1 MSDDLKLEPTEN
13 LNISAQVRLVHQDMK
28 HRFDLVDQKL
38 DSLRGEHNSLRDR
51 TEERLER
58 VEARVVELEAKLRE
72 KDATVRVIIGL
83 ASLPGLGAAIKAFLG

>member
-13 LNISAQVRLVHQDMK
+13 LNIVAQVRLVHQDMK

-38 DSLRGEHNSLRDR
+38 DALRGEHNNLRDR

-58 VEARVVELEAKLRE
+58 VEARVVELEAKIRE
-72 KDATVRVIIGL
+72 KDVMYKIIV
-83 ASLPGLGAAIKAFLG
+83 GAASAPGIGAALKAFLG

>member
-1 MSDDLKLEPTEN
+1 MSDDIKLEPTEN

-38 DSLRGEHNSLRDR
+38 DSLRGEHNTLRDR
-51 TEERLER
+51 TEEHLSR

-72 KDATVRVIIGL
+72 KEAMARLVIAA
-83 ASLPGLGAAIKAFLG
+83 ASLPGIGAALKAFLG